1 MDYGFDHDRDASGA
15 LLLWFRIGVAAAFGL
30 LALGFWNIQVG
41 QHGRWSE
48 VAENNHQRTVNVRAP
63 RGVIFDR
70 DGRVLVQNRHRL
82 DIGLVQEQAPDLDG
96 TLARLAA
103 VTGTDARALRGV
115 VESSDAPVYR
125 TVVVVPD
132 ATLAQVAAVAARALE
147 FPGVVFERNP
157 ARHYPG
163 RTVAAHLF
171 GYVGEATDS
180 QIRAGD
186 DERIRAGA
194 MIGQSGVEHAYNRL
208 LMGDDGARRI
218 AVNSIGREIETL
230 DESPPAEGRQLQ
242 LTIDLD
248 VQQAAEEAFARAGFN
263 GAAVALDPQSGE
275 VLVLASLPGFDP
287 NDFVAGIDA
296 STWTALNDDSRKPL
310 QNRALQGRY
319 SPGST
324 FKVAMAA
331 AALEEGVV
339 TPDFRVDCK
348 GGGTFYRR
356 FFRCHAR
363 HGVVAMD
370 EALEKSCNTYFYTLG
385 SMTDIDAI
393 HRWATALGL
402 GVLTGVDLPH
412 EVLGLM
418 PSRAWKRE
426 ARAERWYPGETISVS
441 IGQGAVSVTPMS
453 LAVMMATV
461 ANGGRRVTPHLLKA
475 TREQGRW
482 VEAARPAPARVD
494 LRPET
499 VETIRRGLWMAVNG
513 QGTARRARIPERDV
527 IGKTGTAQVV
537 SLQGRSAAAGAGQEV
552 RDHGWFV
559 FAAPRNDP
567 EIAGVVFAEHGEHG
581 YLAAPI
587 AKHMIE
593 TYFAKQEGRPLPGL
607 APPVMPVVAT
617 AVAASGVRGAR

>member
-1 MDYGFDHDRDASGA
+1 MDYGFDRQRDASGA
-15 LLLWFRIGVAAAFGL
+15 LLLWFRIGVAAAFSL
-30 LALGFWNIQVG
+30 LALGFWNLQVG
-41 QHGRWSE
+41 QHDRWSE

-63 RGVIFDR
+63 RGMIFDR
-70 DGRVLVQNRHRL
+70 DGRALVRNRHRL
-82 DIGLVQEQAPDLDG
+82 DIGLVREQVSDLDE
-96 TLARLAA
+96 TLVRLAA
-103 VTGTDARALRGV
+103 VTGTDVRALRGV
-115 VESSDAPVYR
+115 VESSAAPDHR
-125 TVVVVPD
+125 TIVVISD
-132 ATLAQVAAVAARALE
+132 ATLAQVAAVAARSID
-147 FPGVVFERNP
+147 FSGVTFERNP

-163 RTVAAHLF
+163 RSAASHLF

-180 QIRAGD
+180 QIRAGGD
-186 DERIRAGA
+186 GRIRAGT
-194 MIGQSGVEHAYNRL
+194 MIGQSGVERSYNRL

-218 AVNSIGREIETL
+218 AVNSVGREIETL
-230 DESPPAEGRQLQ
+230 YESPPTEGRQLQ

-248 VQQAAEEAFARAGFN
+248 VQRAAEDAFAHAGFT
-263 GAAVALDPQSGE
+263 GAAVALDARSGA
-275 VLVLASLPGFDP
+275 VLALASLPSFDP
-287 NDFVAGIDA
+287 NDFVPGIDE
-296 STWTALNDDSRKPL
+296 STWLALNEDSRKPL

-331 AALEEGVV
+331 AVLEEGVV
-339 TPDFRVDCK
+339 TPDFRVNCK
-348 GGGTFYRR
+348 GGNTFYRR

-385 SMTDIDAI
+385 SMIDIDAI

-402 GVLTGVDLPH
+402 GALTGIDLPH

-426 ARAERWYPGETISVS
+426 ARGEPWYPGETISVA
-441 IGQGAVSVTPMS
+441 IGQGAVSVTPIS
-453 LAVMMATV
+453 LAVMTATV
-461 ANGGRRVTPHLLKA
+461 ANGGHRIAPHLLKA
-475 TREQGRW
+475 TRERGRW
-482 VEAARPAPARVD
+482 VEADRPAPARVE

-499 VETIRRGLWMAVNG
+499 VAVIRRGLWMAVNG
-513 QGTARRARIPERDV
+513 EGTARRARIPERDV

-559 FAAPRNDP
+559 FAAPRDDP

-593 TYFAKQEGRPLPGL
+593 TYFAKQEGRPPPGL
-607 APPVMPVVAT
+607 SPPVMPAPPT
-617 AVAASGVRGAR
+617 AVAADGV